1 MRIKPR
7 IPNYLAVLFVLF
19 CSYASAEPLLN
30 GLAMHQEL
38 GNEQFI
44 GALYSETL
52 SDDADTLI
60 NSRSAM
66 RMELKIVNPAGMMIR
81 RFSRMW
87 IEGMAINN
95 TNSVLTAQADNMVQ
109 FDGLFKGRLE
119 ANDHVVFAQNPGQGL
134 TISVNNVQLGH
145 IADDQFFPMLLRTWI
160 GRVPLSSTYREE
172 LLKVGA
178 VNPDLRS
185 RYERIQPS
193 PARVAAVTAWTQ
205 PKEPEPAPAQVAAAK
220 EVKKEVKAAPAP
232 APQPVTPPV
241 VAVIEAP
248 KVELPKLAEEKPKPE
263 PAKPAVAAKP
273 EPKEQ
278 PKPVAAPARV
288 EEEEDNEPALT
299 AQSLLARQFY
309 VSDLLKKIRTNV
321 KYPRRALERGHE
333 GGIRIS
339 VAIDRK
345 GNIKSMTWL
354 EETRHDTLNK
364 EAWEAIQRSAPFPAV
379 PDAIPG
385 AGFEFSA
392 PITFALPK

>member
-1 MRIKPR
+1 MRLKLR
-7 IPNYLAVLFVLF
+7 IPDYLIVLLIL
-19 CSYASAEPLLN
+19 CSSSAHAEPLLN

-52 SDDADTLI
+52 TDDADTLI
-60 NSRSAM
+60 NSKSAM

-95 TNSVLTAQADNMVQ
+95 SNSVLTAQADNMVH
-109 FDGLFKGRLE
+109 FDSLFKGRLE
-119 ANDHVVFAQNPGQGL
+119 ANDHIVFAQTPGQGL
-134 TISVNNVQLGH
+134 RISVNGVQLGH

-178 VNPDLRS
+178 VSADLRS

-193 PARVAAVTAWTQ
+193 AGRVAAVTAWTQ
-205 PKEPEPAPAQVAAAK
+205 PKEPEPAPAQVAAVK
-220 EVKKEVKAAPAP
+220 ETKPAP
-232 APQPVTPPV
+232 APQPVAPPP
-241 VAVIEAP
+241 APPIEAP
-248 KVELPKLAEEKPKPE
+248 KVELPKLTTETPKPEPE

-321 KYPRRALERGHE
+321 KYPRRALDRGHE
-333 GGIRIS
+333 GGVRIS
-339 VAIDRK
+339 VAVDRK
-345 GNIKSMTWL
+345 GNIKSMTWM
-354 EETRHDTLNK
+354 EESRHDTLNK
-364 EAWEAIQRSAPFPAV
+364 EAWEAIQRSAPFPV
-379 PDAIPG
+379 MPDAIPG